1 MTRPARCGNDP
12 DGAGP
17 YDFDVPP
24 HPTTPEDL
32 AALPVLDLAD
42 FRQWLID
49 NGGAMRAGLD
59 GLDLTEEQVEERL
72 AAAHAEADR
81 RKAGEGT

>member
-1 MTRPARCGNDP
+1 MKN
-12 DGAGP
+12 
-17 YDFDVPP
+17 P

-49 NGGAMRAGLD
+49 NGD
-59 GLDLTEEQVEERL
+59 GLRLALNTADLTDAEVEARL
-72 AAAHAEADR
+72 AAAHAEAER
-81 RKAGEGT
+81 RAAGEGT